1 MEAEPVTATFFDPH
15 QRATIEAAMARMI
28 PTDDQPGAREAGT
41 IEFLDRYLSGLGFI
55 YAKPDGSGFETLE
68 GKRAEAWQ
76 GRIEILRVKY
86 REGVAELDQRSR
98 VEFGSEFK
106 TLAPEQQDGI
116 LTAVEQ
122 AAASGLSGPAL
133 QQTSTETE
141 LDFVPLLA
149 MHTRQGFYAD
159 PIYGGNRDRIGWQVI
174 GFPGPD
180 SLNEVFTGRYST
192 LAWFAEGH
200 QDANSEDSHGR

>member
-76 GRIEILRVKY
+76 GRIEILRAKY
-86 REGVAELDQRSR
+86 REGVAELDRRSR
-98 VEFGSEFK
+98 AEFGAEFK
-106 TLAPEQQDGI
+106 ALAPEQQDGV
-116 LTAVEQ
+116 LAAVER
-122 AAASGLSGPAL
+122 AAAHASRHGRAGA
-133 QQTSTETE
+133 
-141 LDFVPLLA
+141 A
-149 MHTRQGFYAD
+149 AD
-159 PIYGGNRDRIGWQVI
+159 EHRDRARLRPAPGDAHTA
-174 GFPGPD
+174 GFLRRPDLWREQGPRRLAGDRLPRPD

-200 QDANSEDSHGR
+200 QEPQENAHG